1 MREILIACVLFLL
14 VVIAILLYWIL
25 CRATDIYRQNQRIK
39 QFCRRWSR
47 WAEMTDLRVE
57 EVEE

>member
-25 CRATDIYRQNQRIK
+25 CRATDIYKQNKRIK

>member
-1 MREILIACVLFLL
+1 MREILIAIVLFLL
-14 VVIAILLYWIL
+14 SVMAILLYWIL
-25 CRATDIYRQNQRIK
+25 CRLTDIYKQNQRIK

-47 WAEMTDLRVE
+47 WAEMTDMRAE